1 MFGWD
6 EDYEEIIRECGKRKS
21 KRARSSGGIS
31 FCARK
36 KFAHDY
42 QTLAS
47 DSYRIWLKINKSLFK
62 GEEDIIICILYI
74 PPSCSNWFKS
84 GKSFNFDK
92 LKEEI
97 ALYEGQTSTVFII
110 GDYNVRVGT
119 ENDYIIKDEIDEFL
133 SLPDSYI
140 PDDEE
145 TLPKRVSRDQDF
157 DPGGHANELINFC
170 KSTGYRIAN
179 GRIGSD
185 KENGNFTCY
194 KPNGNSIVDYLL
206 IKDKDFDKL
215 SNFEIG
221 ELNEYSDHCFL
232 SLKIKRNAPH
242 SKENAI
248 ANQPNEKLGETQSS
262 ITDENLENLRLNY
275 NQKFI
280 YDNTS
285 KDEIKESLNSV
296 DITNHL
302 NELDKDLDKITVPVA
317 VSRLRKILLKIA
329 DKSMGKANFNKSQ
342 NPKKPKSI
350 FHG

>member
-1 MFGWD
+1 MT
-6 EDYEEIIRECGKRKS
+6 
-21 KRARSSGGIS
+21 
-31 FCARK
+31 
-36 KFAHDY
+36 
-42 QTLAS
+42 Q
-47 DSYRIWLKINKSLFK
+47 
-62 GEEDIIICILYI
+62 
-74 PPSCSNWFKS
+74 
-84 GKSFNFDK
+84 
-92 LKEEI
+92 
-97 ALYEGQTSTVFII
+97 
-110 GDYNVRVGT
+110 
-119 ENDYIIKDEIDEFL
+119 
-133 SLPDSYI
+133 
-140 PDDEE
+140 
-145 TLPKRVSRDQDF
+145 
-157 DPGGHANELINFC
+157 GGHANELNNFC
-170 KSTGYRIAN
+170 KSTGCRTAN

-185 KENGNFTCY
+185 KENGHFTCY
-194 KPNGNSIVDYLL
+194 KPNGNRIVDYLL

-232 SLKIKRNAPH
+232 SLKIERNAPH

-285 KDEIKESLNSV
+285 KDKIKESLNSV

-350 FHG
+350 FQG